1 MKIII
6 DCREHDLY
14 NKIENMEK
22 DETIEITKES
32 LHLGDILL
40 KKNDREVLLIERK
53 SVSDLIA
60 SIKDGRYKEQSFRLS
75 NSISISPHN
84 IVYIIEGSI
93 LNLPSAT
100 KKMVYGAI
108 TSIAFLKGFSVLRT
122 WSVAETAELILNM
135 ARKIEKDW
143 ADFATS
149 STPQNFDFPPSVTTM
164 APTSTPPPS
173 VDETIDGGS
182 NTILT
187 VTQPTAETLTTTP
200 YIHAIKKVKKENIT
214 AENIGE
220 IMLSQ
225 IPGVGSQP
233 AIEIMKK
240 YRNIAGLVN
249 ALREDPNCLE
259 NMQIECIG
267 GKKRRINST
276 AVKKIREYLLGT
288 SIS

>member
-14 NKIENMEK
+14 SKIETMEK

-32 LHLGDILL
+32 LHLGDILF
-40 KKNDREVLLIERK
+40 KKNDSDVLLIERK

-75 NSISISPHN
+75 NSITISRHN
-84 IVYIIEGSI
+84 IVYIIEGSTAS
-93 LNLPSAT
+93 LPYTT
-100 KKMVYGAI
+100 KKMIYGAI
-108 TSIAFLKGFSVLRT
+108 TSIAFIKGFSVLRT
-122 WSVAETAELILNM
+122 WSVSETAELILNM
-135 ARKIEKDW
+135 ARKIDKEW
-143 ADFATS
+143 AEFQNV
-149 STPQNFDFPPSVTTM
+149 STIAIPS
-164 APTSTPPPS
+164 
-173 VDETIDGGS
+173 IDGGS
-182 NTILT
+182 NSVTDALLT
-187 VTQPTAETLTTTP
+187 SSDAETIEPISIPSQTP
-200 YIHAIKKVKKENIT
+200 SSQTPHYIHAIKKVKKENIT

-240 YRNIAGLVN
+240 YKNVAGLVD
-249 ALREDPNCLE
+249 ALRTDPECLN
-259 NMQIECIG
+259 NMQIEGVG

-276 AVKKIREYLLGT
+276 AVKKIREYLSGSKT
-288 SIS
+288 E